1 LQRDCGT
8 LDPIRNWLGLR
19 QGKRLDVSDVA
30 QSFLHSILA
39 PSWQIDV
46 QSCLRSIS
54 VAVSVALPVFPPFQ
68 PAFHPLPFGFLITL
82 WLSTVR
88 YSIAL
93 AQESRPTNIGNYI
106 YCNILKYLRYEYG
119 EYNIKIEIF
128 GNFQYFV

>member
-1 LQRDCGT
+1 MT
-8 LDPIRNWLGLR
+8 LDGTRILPISLPLSVIV
-19 QGKRLDVSDVA
+19 RLTA
-30 QSFLHSILA
+30 N
-39 PSWQIDV
+39 
-46 QSCLRSIS
+46 
-54 VAVSVALPVFPPFQ
+54 
-68 PAFHPLPFGFLITL
+68 G
-82 WLSTVR
+82 R